1 MQTLGLSS
9 ESKRSDGRLKSIFWP
24 TVENA
29 WDVNYLGQQG
39 FWICVIVGLLQ
50 ALVGVFS
57 GNPVLLV
64 AYVAMALVFLAG
76 GMGVR
81 EANWPAAAMVFAL
94 FFCDIL
100 YTLAV
105 GRLPGILTIVCA
117 GILLSNVRAAFLAS
131 EWRPAQEGEDRPTR
145 FNESFRDRLVEPV
158 ATQSLA
164 GSPGSLLRS
173 GGAAAAAEHGRRGNG
188 ALAAPDCASRAV
200 PSVRTDG
207 LSEGRARYH
216 FAALNGKNAALGH
229 KVLREWWPGTG
240 LNRRRRPFQGR
251 ALPLSYLASIE
262 TIESAQIPALPNG
275 IAGRGGRFHVPCAQN
290 NQS

>member
-39 FWICVIVGLLQ
+39 FWICVIIALLQ

-145 FNESFRDRLVEPV
+145 FNKSFRDRLVDQWPPRVWPV
-158 ATQSLA
+158 LQV
-164 GSPGSLLRS
+164 PFF
-173 GGAAAAAEHGRRGNG
+173 
-188 ALAAPDCASRAV
+188 ALAALLLL
-200 PSVRTDG
+200 
-207 LSEGRARYH
+207 LSMAGVGT
-216 FAALNGKNAALGH
+216 ALWQRLS
-229 KVLREWWPGTG
+229 
-240 LNRRRRPFQGR
+240 
-251 ALPLSYLASIE
+251 ALPG
-262 TIESAQIPALPNG
+262 P
-275 IAGRGGRFHVPCAQN
+275 FHP
-290 NQS
+290 